1 MNNTKKLWQA
11 MGGFSLGLITVMA
24 LVGLMSTPGW
34 AKEKPAVE
42 NTPGAVEDLKVPSGT
57 LDTITAIMTR
67 RSIRDYTSHPVPE
80 DLVKLLVEAGMC
92 APSAFN
98 ERSTEFIVIND
109 RKLLDEIFNL
119 NTKALQIKKATVA
132 IVICGNTAKEK
143 FPGKGYWQLDGSV
156 AAENILL
163 AAHAVGLGAVWTAI
177 YPYEDRM
184 AAVKKLLGSTGTGAA
199 FVHHPHRL
207 SSGKEVPGEPL
218 RTGQIPSEQMVNR
231 RWVLQPG

>member
-1 MNNTKKLWQA
+1 MNNIKKLCQA
-11 MGGFSLGLITVMA
+11 MGGFSLALITVIA
-24 LVGLMSTPGW
+24 LIGLMSTPGW

-42 NTPGAVEDLKVPSGT
+42 NTPGALEDLKVPSGT

-109 RKLLDEIFNL
+109 RKVLDEIFNL

-156 AAENILL
+156 AAQNILL
-163 AAHAVGLGAVWTAI
+163 AAHAVGLGGVWTAI

-184 AAVKKLLGSTGTGAA
+184 AAVKKLLGLPEQVQPLCIIPIGYPAEKK
-199 FVHHPHRL
+199 FR
-207 SSGKEVPGEPL
+207 ENRFEPA
-218 RTGQIPSEQMVNR
+218 RYHQNK
-231 RWVLQPG
+231 W